1 MANPLDQITDLIN
14 KTGDNAIIL
23 DNNGNPRYVVIDFSN
38 YAYLVSGRPEIASL
52 TEGEMLAKIN
62 RDIAIWKANN
72 DENVSK
78 FEEIEQAVKQVITGK
93 VSQEGPGLTP
103 AFSDNNSLNLAKKDV
118 EVADTGETEEKYY
131 FEPID

>member
-23 DNNGNPRYVVIDFSN
+23 DSSGNPRYVVIDFSN

-52 TEGEMLAKIN
+52 TEAEMLAKIN

-78 FEEIEQAVKQVITGK
+78 FEEIEQAVKQVSAGK
-93 VSQEGPGLTP
+93 NSQGESGLTP
-103 AFSDNNSLNLAKKDV
+103 AFSDNNSLNLAKKQEESV
-118 EVADTGETEEKYY
+118 DTGETEEKYY